1 MQRRDQFENFR
12 QALWEDEDG
21 DDNCMDTSEEE
32 SEAEESAEFNQ
43 YGTNIGGIKTV
54 SPYAVQFESS
64 YEKQNKKARTDVQ
77 GNSSREK
84 ALECHESKKKPA
96 ADASKSR
103 GLEIGEGVED
113 EKSKSGTLAAKPA
126 RWTRKASRRKKIY
139 LPAAA
144 PKAEMP
150 SYDQE
155 VIDLTG
161 DP

>member
-1 MQRRDQFENFR
+1 M
-12 QALWEDEDG
+12 A
-21 DDNCMDTSEEE
+21 
-32 SEAEESAEFNQ
+32 ASAVMVAPVDLPGNNR
-43 YGTNIGGIKTV
+43 GKSISTI
-54 SPYAVQFESS
+54 
-64 YEKQNKKARTDVQ
+64 KKARTDVQ

-113 EKSKSGTLAAKPA
+113 EKSKSGTLAAKQPG
-126 RWTRKASRRKKIY
+126 WIRKASRRKKIN
-139 LPAAA
+139 LPAAV
-144 PKAEMP
+144 PRAERP